1 MYDYNAVLVR
11 VVDGDTVVLDLD
23 LGFFEWRKANDKKTE
38 PSYRLSRINAP
49 ELPTVDGV
57 NARTHLIQLISD
69 KKLTVHTE
77 KTDHFARY
85 VVELYAGG
93 PDGNEFNVNDQ
104 MVRDGFAVYK
114 TYA

>member
-23 LGFFEWRKANDKKTE
+23 LGFNEWRKANDKKTE

-49 ELPTVDGV
+49 ELPTPDGI
-57 NARTHLIQLISD
+57 NARTHLIQLID
-69 KKLTVHTE
+69 QRKLWVHTD

-85 VVELYAGG
+85 VVELYIDDANGR
-93 PDGNEFNVNDQ
+93 FNVNDQ
-104 MVRDGFAVYK
+104 MVTDGFAVYK